1 MTEEH
6 ALEVLDQAQQDAY
19 KDGDYDLL
27 YALETAIKAIKEK
40 NRLEQYIVA
49 LKEKK

>member
-1 MTEEH
+1 MTDEK
-6 ALEVLDQAQQDAY
+6 ALEVLDQAQHNAY

-40 NRLEQYIVA
+40 NRLEQYIIA
-49 LKEKK
+49 KKEK